1 MAAARPVH
9 PFVTSRRRFLRA
21 AGVCIALPA
30 FESLLPTS
38 RAARAAAKAAG
49 PVKRFVCTTNIYG
62 AYHKAFFPKTAGA
75 DFELPETLM
84 PLERHRSKFT
94 VFSHLDHGIGGGH
107 QAVPTLLN
115 GVMPHLAN
123 QFPEGNISLD
133 QKAAEFVGS
142 QTRYP
147 SMTLSV
153 NEANLVSITRT
164 GVQVPSINLSQMY
177 RALFIEDSPEAKAAE
192 AQRGDLHCSI
202 LDAVREEAK
211 GVRKRLGSQD
221 QKKFD
226 EYLDSVRSLEGKI
239 VQQKPWIDRP
249 KPQPPIPEPPMG
261 KGTDA
266 DMKALMELIAL
277 AIQTDSC
284 RIFTACSGFQ
294 GGDYGLSGGYHGF
307 SHHGE
312 REMEVNAVK
321 KIERGQ
327 IDAVAHLMDLLAAQP
342 DPINGG
348 TLLDHTSI
356 LYGCGMAEG
365 HHTTRDLPL
374 LLAGGSFRHAGSL
387 VLPEEDGKRVK
398 AANLLLSILQ
408 DFGLEIERF
417 GTSTGTLTGLE
428 RAQA

>member
-1 MAAARPVH
+1 MAAARPLH

-30 FESLLPTS
+30 FESLLPSS

-49 PVKRFVCTTNIYG
+49 PIKRFVCTTNIFG

-84 PLERHRSKFT
+84 PHERHRRKFT
-94 VFSHLDHGIGGGH
+94 VFSNLDHGIGGGH

-115 GVMPHLAN
+115 GIMPHLAN

-133 QKAAEFVGS
+133 QKAVDFVGS

-147 SMTLSV
+147 SMTLAV

-164 GVQVPSINLSQMY
+164 GVQVPSINISQMY
-177 RALFIEDSPEAKAAE
+177 RALFIEEGAESKAAE
-192 AQRGDLHCSI
+192 ARRGDLHCSI
-202 LDAVREEAK
+202 LDAVREDAQ

-239 VQQKPWIDRP
+239 VQQKPWINRP

-284 RIFTACSGFQ
+284 RIFTACSGFN
-294 GGDYGLSGGYHGF
+294 GGDYGLSGGYHGY

-327 IDAVAHLMDLLAAQP
+327 IDVVAHLMDLLAAQP

-365 HHTTRDLPL
+365 HHTTRNLPL
-374 LLAGGSFRHAGSL
+374 LLAGGGFRHAGSL
-387 VLPEEDGKRVK
+387 VLPEEEGKRVK

-408 DFGLEIERF
+408 DFGLEIDRF
-417 GTSTGTLTGLE
+417 GTSSGTLTGLE
-428 RAQA
+428 LARA

>member
-1 MAAARPVH
+1 MAISRPVH

-30 FESLLPTS
+30 FESLMPRT
-38 RAARAAAKAAG
+38 RAARAAAKAAA

-62 AYHKAFFPKTAGA
+62 AYKKAFFPKTAGL
-75 DFELPETLM
+75 DFELTETLL
-84 PLERHRSKFT
+84 PLEKHRKRISVFT
-94 VFSHLDHGIGGGH
+94 HLDHGIGGGH

-115 GVMPHLAN
+115 GVMPHLAS
-123 QFPEGNISLD
+123 QYPEGNISLD

-164 GVQVPSINLSQMY
+164 GVQVPSINLKEMY
-177 RALFIEDSPEAKAAE
+177 RALFIEESADAKAVQAR
-192 AQRGDLHCSI
+192 QDDLHCSI
-202 LDAVREEAK
+202 LDAVMSEAK
-211 GVRKRLGSQD
+211 GVHKRLGAQD
-221 QKKFD
+221 QKKFE

-239 VQQKPWIDRP
+239 VQQKPWVGRP
-249 KPQPPIPEPPMG
+249 KPKTDVPEPAMG
-261 KGTDA
+261 RGTDA
-266 DMKALMELIAL
+266 DLRAMMELIAL

-284 RIFTACSGFQ
+284 RVFTACSGFA

-312 REMEVNAVK
+312 REYEVTAVK

-327 IDAVAHLMDLLAAQP
+327 VAAVAYLMDLLAAQS

-374 LLAGGSFRHAGSL
+374 LLAGDSYRHVGSM
-387 VLPEEDGKRVK
+387 VLPEEEGKRVK

-408 DFGLEIERF
+408 NFGLEVDRF

-428 RAQA
+428 PAPA